1 MQKEFKLYLIIFI
14 SVMVSACGYS
24 KLNKVDQKSYQII
37 EINLSGDKKIGFK
50 LKNYLN
56 LYAPKK
62 SKNKIIMDLQIEKKI
77 SLKEENEAGNV
88 SKREIL
94 INVNLVIKNEKYNS
108 KKKRLFAIKDDYSVK
123 INRSE
128 TIIVERKVV
137 DNLTQKMGEE
147 IRNFLNLNFK

>member
-1 MQKEFKLYLIIFI
+1 M
-14 SVMVSACGYS
+14 MSACGYS
-24 KLNKVDQKSYQII
+24 KLNKVDKNSYQIK

-56 LYAPKK
+56 LYAPKR
-62 SKNKIIMDLQIEKKI
+62 SENKIIIDLQIEKKI

-94 INVNLVIKNEKYNS
+94 INVNLVIKNEKNNS
-108 KKKRLFAIKDDYSVK
+108 SQKRLFAIKDDYSVK

-128 TIIVERKVV
+128 TIIIERKVV
-137 DNLTQKMGEE
+137 DNLIQKMGEE
-147 IRNFLNLNFK
+147 IRNFLNLNFN